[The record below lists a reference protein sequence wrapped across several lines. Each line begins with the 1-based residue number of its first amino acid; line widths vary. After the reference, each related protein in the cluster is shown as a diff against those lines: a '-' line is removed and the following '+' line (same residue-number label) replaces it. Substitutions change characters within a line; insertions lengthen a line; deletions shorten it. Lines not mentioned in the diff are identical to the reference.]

1 MMTVAQYFGIK
12 PHSEAQEAA
21 ALDLLGKRNALRVE
35 WMQATGRTCPI
46 DPDTGTELSG
56 SRGGAGDGGF
66 RLTTATTGK
75 VGSSHK
81 CLPADKPDGAGV
93 DDFDGPDNAFDT
105 WLDQFEVLMPDGLS
119 EGGNTKLE
127 EYGLYREHPDYT
139 QAGPNGWAHL
149 QTRAPISGKRTYK
162 P

>member
-1 MMTVAQYFGIK
+1 MITVAQYFGQK
-12 PHSEAQEAA
+12 PHSDAQEAA

-46 DPDTGTELSG
+46 DPDTGTEISG

-75 VGSSHK
+75 IGSSHK
-81 CLPADKPDGAGV
+81 CLPADKPNGAGV
-93 DDFDGPDNAFDT
+93 DDFDGPDDAFDK
-105 WLDQFEVLMPDGLS
+105 WLDTFETGD
-119 EGGNTKLE
+119 GGNTKLE
-127 EYGLYREHPDYT
+127 ECGLYREHPDDT
-139 QAGPNGWAHL
+139 QAGLNGWCHL
-149 QTRAPISGKRTYK
+149 QTRAPASGRRTYR